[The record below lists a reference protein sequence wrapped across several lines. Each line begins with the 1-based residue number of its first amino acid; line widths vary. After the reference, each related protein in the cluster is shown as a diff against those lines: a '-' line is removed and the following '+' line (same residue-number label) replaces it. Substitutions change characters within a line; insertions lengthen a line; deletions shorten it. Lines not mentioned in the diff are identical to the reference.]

1 MNKRGSVSAALARAR
16 IALRRPLKPVAE
28 GYRLP
33 VVSPIRIGRS
43 HLPRADIFVC
53 VFSALAVFPAASAF
67 GQTITIAPG
76 ADSGQIEQHLQVPR
90 APQATHESPI
100 FEDDRLVPTDEVG
113 ELSLVLKSVTVEG
126 STVYADEDL
135 AHLYEEWLGQEI
147 TLAKVF
153 DIVDAITAKYR
164 NDGYVLS
171 RAVLP
176 PQTITDGE
184 VRIRIVEG
192 YINDVRIEGETGR
205 DPSLLHAYIAKLK
218 GSRPLSIEGL
228 ERYLLLIGDLPGIR
242 SKAVV
247 KPSKD
252 TPGAAD
258 LVILVE
264 EKAMDGFFRIDN
276 RGTKYNGPTRFWL
289 GAGFNSLSHN
299 RTEAKYVIDKDNSE
313 LAYFDIG
320 HEHQIG
326 TEGGK
331 LYLQITHTDSEPGH
345 ALEELEIESKS
356 ESFSSRFAHPLIRSR
371 ARNLWLHAGLV
382 VRNSETTIFGNRL
395 SRDRIRFI
403 GLGLLYDSAD
413 SLGGINQV
421 GLDIDQGLDILNA
434 SERGSTEL
442 SRERGRAKFT
452 RLRLNAS
459 RLQRL
464 SGNWSLLASAM
475 SQFASS
481 KLLASEEFGV
491 GGERCGRAY
500 DASEVTGDHGACL
513 LVEVRYGRNFGVQ
526 GGGYQLYGFY
536 DIGGVWRRDPGALKK
551 KADLSSTGLGV
562 RFNFTE
568 WLSGSLEAAWPLTTE
583 TDSRKIDISSQRGFF
598 TLTGRF

>member
-1 MNKRGSVSAALARAR
+1 M
-16 IALRRPLKPVAE
+16 
-28 GYRLP
+28 
-33 VVSPIRIGRS
+33 
-43 HLPRADIFVC
+43 
-53 VFSALAVFPAASAF
+53 FSALAVLPAATAL

-76 ADSGQIEQHLQVPR
+76 ADSGQIEQHLQVPP
-90 APQATHESPI
+90 APQATHESPV
-100 FEDDRLVPTDEVG
+100 FEDERLVPSDEVG

-135 AHLYEEWLGQEI
+135 AYLYEEWLGQKI

-192 YINDVRIEGETGR
+192 WINDVRIEGETRR
-205 DPSLLHAYIAKLK
+205 DRSLLHAYVAKLK
-218 GSRPLSIEGL
+218 GSRPLSIEDL

-264 EKAMDGFFRIDN
+264 AEAVDGFVRIDN
-276 RGTKYNGPTRFWL
+276 RGTKFNGPTRLWFGTGL
-289 GAGFNSLSHN
+289 NSLTHN
-299 RTEAKYVIDKDNSE
+299 RTDAKYVTTDKDNAE
-313 LAYFDIG
+313 LTYFEVG

-326 TEGGK
+326 TEGSK
-331 LYLQITHTDSEPGH
+331 LYLKITRTDSEPGH
-345 ALEELEIESKS
+345 SLKELDIESKS
-356 ESFSSRFAHPLIRSR
+356 ESFSSRIAHPLIRSR
-371 ARNLWLHAGLV
+371 VRNLLLHADFV

-395 SRDRIRFI
+395 SRDRVRFI
-403 GLGLLYDSAD
+403 SLGMLYDSAD
-413 SLGGINQV
+413 SFGGINQV
-421 GLDIDQGLDILNA
+421 GLDIDQGLKILDA
-434 SERGSTEL
+434 SKRGSPDL
-442 SRERGRAKFT
+442 SRERGRADFT
-452 RLRLNAS
+452 RLRLSAS

-464 SGNWSLLASAM
+464 DGHWSLLASFM

-500 DASEVTGDHGACL
+500 DPSEVTGDHGACL
-513 LVEVRYGRNFGVQ
+513 LVEMRYGRNFGAQ
-526 GGGYQLYGFY
+526 GGSYQLYGFY
-536 DIGGVWRRDPGALKK
+536 DVGGVWRRDPGALEK
-551 KADLSSTGLGV
+551 KADLSSTGLGL
-562 RFNFTE
+562 RINFTE

-583 TDSRKIDISSQRGFF
+583 ADSRKIDVGSRRGFF